1 MDMKSRVSGANFSMG
16 DKHAAIVRTVLMFIL
31 VTTVSISTVR
41 LYNVYNIF

>member
-16 DKHAAIVRTVLMFIL
+16 DKHAAIVGTVLMFIL